1 MLINDLKAP
10 DPYLYTTGRWINRDK
25 LQREA
30 RYLKFDFP
38 ALCKKAV
45 NACPGATKVI
55 RYEKKEGGF
64 NRVFILYLDNGERV
78 VARVPFRIAGP
89 RRLTTNSE
97 VATMAYGIIES
108 VLKCFDLLA
117 NKLSSKIIYKDTC
130 TESPRVER

>member
-1 MLINDLKAP
+1 MLNKIIKAT
-10 DPYLYTTGRWINRDK
+10 DPYLYTTGRWLNHDK

-30 RYLKFDFP
+30 RYVQFDFP

-45 NACPGATKVI
+45 NTCSGATKVI

-89 RRLTTNSE
+89 RRLVTNSE
-97 VATMAYGIIES
+97 VATMAYGMIGS
-108 VLKCFDLLA
+108 A
-117 NKLSSKIIYKDTC
+117 
-130 TESPRVER
+130 R

>member
-1 MLINDLKAP
+1 MLIKDLKAT
-10 DPYLYTTGRWINRDK
+10 DPYLYTTGRWLNRDE

-30 RYLKFDFP
+30 RYRKFDFP
-38 ALCKKAV
+38 ALCKKVV
-45 NACPGATKVI
+45 NTCSGATKVI

-89 RRLTTNSE
+89 RGLSTNSE
-97 VATMAYGIIES
+97 VAIMAYGTMES

-117 NKLSSKIIYKDTC
+117 NKLSSKIVYKDTR
-130 TESPRVER
+130 T